1 MRRKRRA
8 LATVDEG
15 GGGAGQLASLL
26 PLAAAAF
33 SRGAFA

>member
-8 LATVDEG
+8 LATVEEG
-15 GGGAGQLASLL
+15 GGGAGQLASLAV
-26 PLAAAAF
+26 AAAVF